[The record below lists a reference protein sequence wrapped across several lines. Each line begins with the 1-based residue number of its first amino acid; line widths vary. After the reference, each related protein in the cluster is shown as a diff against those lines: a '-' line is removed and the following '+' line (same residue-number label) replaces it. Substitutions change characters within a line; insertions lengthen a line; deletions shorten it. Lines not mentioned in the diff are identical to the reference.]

1 MSFVPKDLLILD
13 TVDSTNNYAMGMI
26 KNGKAIDG
34 AAVFA
39 REQTGG
45 KGRRGRQWIS
55 KKNDNIILSIL
66 IQMQWYAISQQ
77 FGLSVAVALGCF
89 DAMSQY
95 VPGKVSIKWPNDI
108 FINDTKAG
116 GVLIENAIRGTLWQW
131 AVIGIGLNINQ
142 DKFANTAFKATSLKT
157 VTGGDFN
164 VLQLSKELYGFV
176 LKRIDCLKEGAFV
189 KMLEEYNEH
198 LFARGQLIKIKKKDI
213 FFETAIKGVSAEG
226 QLITE
231 DKIRRQFN
239 FDEIQFVG
247 LVESSKE

>member
-1 MSFVPKDLLILD
+1 MPFVPKDLLILD
-13 TVDSTNNYAMGMI
+13 SVDSTNNYAMAMI
-26 KNGKAIDG
+26 QEGNAIDG
-34 AAVFA
+34 SAVFT

-45 KGRRGRQWIS
+45 KGRRGRHWIS
-55 KKNDNIILSIL
+55 NKDDNIILSIL

-77 FGLSVAVALGCF
+77 FGLSVAAALGCF

-116 GVLIENAIRGTLWQW
+116 GILIENAIRGTLWQW

-142 DKFANTAFKATSLKT
+142 EKFTGSTFKATSLKL
-157 VTGGDFN
+157 VTGDEFN
-164 VLQLSKELYGFV
+164 ALQLSKGLYESV
-176 LKRIDCLKEGAFV
+176 LKRIDCLKDGAFD
-189 KMLEEYNEH
+189 KMLDEYNQN
-198 LFARGQLIKIKKKDI
+198 LFARGRLAIIKKENTV
-213 FFETAIKGVSAEG
+213 FETFIKSVSANG

-231 DKIRRQFN
+231 DKIKRQFD

-247 LVESSKE
+247 LVE